1 MHSTAISLTLPALT
15 NSQRQQMLEQANL
28 CSFYELFT
36 TIPDPRRKEGQR
48 YELPYLLTCLVT
60 ALLCNCNS
68 TLAVGQ
74 WCREHRVLLEGLFG
88 PRRFLCPC
96 DSLYR
101 YLLPRIRAEHLEWSL
116 ADWMRA
122 TLVAEADE
130 PIALDGKS
138 MRGATTGEQKGP
150 HRLSF
155 CTHHSQEILLQVRV
169 DEKTNEIPIAQQVL
183 PCLPVAG
190 RVYTADA
197 MHTQVD
203 FVSLVRA
210 WLGDVGLPVKAN
222 RPALYAVLA
231 PHFSAPPAR

>member
-1 MHSTAISLTLPALT
+1 MATCVAL
-15 NSQRQQMLEQANL
+15 
-28 CSFYELFT
+28 YELFT

-48 YELPYLLTCLVT
+48 YELPYLLTCLVA

-68 TLAVGQ
+68 TLAVGSGVESTVS
-74 WCREHRVLLEGLFG
+74 CSARLFG

-96 DSLYR
+96 NSLYR
-101 YLLPRIRAEHLEWSL
+101 YLLPRISAEHLEWAL

-138 MRGATTGEQKGP
+138 IRGARTGEQKAP
-150 HRLSF
+150 HLLSF

-169 DEKTNEIPIAQQVL
+169 DEKPMRIPIAQQLL

-203 FVSLVRA
+203 FWPWYAPGRA
-210 WLGDVGLPVKAN
+210 M
-222 RPALYAVLA
+222 
-231 PHFSAPPAR
+231 SC

>member
-15 NSQRQQMLEQANL
+15 NSQRQQLLEQANL
-28 CSFYELFT
+28 CSLYELFA

-48 YELPYLLTCLVT
+48 YELPYLLTCLVA

-68 TLAVGQ
+68 TLAVGE
-74 WCREHRVLLEGLFG
+74 WCREHRVLLERLFG

-101 YLLPRIRAEHLEWSL
+101 YLLPRISAEHLEWAL

-138 MRGATTGEQKGP
+138 IRGATTAEQKAP
-150 HRLSF
+150 HLLSF

-169 DEKTNEIPIAQQVL
+169 DEKTNAHSHRPATVAVSAGGWTGL
-183 PCLPVAG
+183 HRRCHAYPGGLRGPGPRLAG
-190 RVYTADA
+190 RCR
-197 MHTQVD
+197 VD
-203 FVSLVRA
+203 GQRQSTYLV
-210 WLGDVGLPVKAN
+210 
-222 RPALYAVLA
+222 
-231 PHFSAPPAR
+231 